1 MSLASLTQ
9 AAHQNAERQ
18 EFAREMM
25 SGSMSQEKYKTYL
38 YNMWLVYDILEDV
51 ALSMGCFGP
60 EDLSMPD
67 DDLPLDGLTQADDI
81 WADYVELG
89 GAEDGSNPPQ
99 IAPSAE
105 AYRSHIVKNCQH
117 DKDKLFAHVYVR
129 HMGDLSGG
137 QMIRKR
143 VPGKCKMYD
152 FEGDVADLKERIRSR
167 INDDMADEAKFV
179 FESSTKLFKEMM
191 ELDIERYLEPTD

>member
-25 SGSMSQEKYKTYL
+25 SGNMSQEKYKTYL

-89 GAEDGSNPPQ
+89 GAADGSNPPQ

-137 QMIRKR
+137 QMIASKVPGSGKMYKFADMNHSVDEMKQLIRKR
-143 VPGKCKMYD
+143 TKD
-152 FEGDVADLKERIRSR
+152 S
-167 INDDMADEAKFV
+167 MADEANKAFDL
-179 FESSTKLFKEMM
+179 STKIFE
-191 ELDIERYLEPTD
+191 ELNNFTY

>member
-18 EFAREMM
+18 AFAREMM
-25 SGSMSQEKYKTYL
+25 SGNMSQEKYKTYL

-137 QMIRKR
+137 QMIARK
-143 VPGKCKMYD
+143 VPGKGLFYQFDKSHD
-152 FEGDVADLKERIRSR
+152 ELKAHIRER
-167 INDDMADEAKFV
+167 INDDMADEAKLCFDYA
-179 FESSTKLFKEMM
+179 TKLFQ
-191 ELDIERYLEPTD
+191 ELGGLAE

>member
-18 EFAREMM
+18 AFAREMM
-25 SGSMSQEKYKTYL
+25 SGNMSQEKYKTYL

-89 GAEDGSNPPQ
+89 GAADGSNPPQ

-137 QMIRKR
+137 QMIKAKVPGSGKMYEFADMNHSVDEMKQLIRKR
-143 VPGKCKMYD
+143 TKD
-152 FEGDVADLKERIRSR
+152 S
-167 INDDMADEAKFV
+167 MADEANKAFDL
-179 FESSTKLFKEMM
+179 STKIFE
-191 ELDIERYLEPTD
+191 ELNNFTY

>member
-18 EFAREMM
+18 AFAREMM
-25 SGSMSQEKYKTYL
+25 SGNMSQEKYKTYL

-60 EDLSMPD
+60 EDLTMPD

-81 WADYVELG
+81 WADYTELG
-89 GAEDGSNPPQ
+89 GTEDNPPQ
-99 IAPSAE
+99 VVASTE
-105 AYRSHIVKNCQH
+105 AYRSHIVTNCQH

-137 QMIRKR
+137 QMIKNKVPGSGKMYTFEAMTHSVDEMKTLIRKR
-143 VPGKCKMYD
+143 TKDSM
-152 FEGDVADLKERIRSR
+152 S
-167 INDDMADEAKFV
+167 DEANISFN
-179 FESSTKLFKEMM
+179 FSTKIFE
-191 ELDIERYLEPTD
+191 ELNNLTY

>member
-1 MSLASLTQ
+1 MSLASLTKV
-9 AAHQNAERQ
+9 AHQNAERQ
-18 EFAREMM
+18 AFAQEMM

-38 YNMWLVYDILEDV
+38 YNMWLIYDILEDV

-60 EDLSMPD
+60 EDLSMPG

-81 WADYVELG
+81 WADYTELG
-89 GAEDGSNPPQ
+89 GTEENHPTVVPTT
-99 IAPSAE
+99 E

-137 QMIRKR
+137 QMIKAKIPGSGKMYSFDAMTHSVDEMKNLIRKR
-143 VPGKCKMYD
+143 TKD
-152 FEGDVADLKERIRSR
+152 S
-167 INDDMADEAKFV
+167 MAEEANKAFN
-179 FESSTKLFKEMM
+179 FSTKIFE
-191 ELDIERYLEPTD
+191 ELNALTY

>member
-18 EFAREMM
+18 EFAQEMM
-25 SGSMSQEKYKTYL
+25 SGNMSEVKYKTYL
-38 YNMWLVYDILEDV
+38 YNLWLVYDILEDV

-81 WADYVELG
+81 WADYTELG
-89 GAEDGSNPPQ
+89 GTEENPPQ
-99 IAPSAE
+99 VVPSAE

-137 QMIRKR
+137 QMIKNKVPGSGKMYQFADMSHSVDEMKNLIRKR
-143 VPGKCKMYD
+143 TKD
-152 FEGDVADLKERIRSR
+152 S
-167 INDDMADEAKFV
+167 MADEANKA
-179 FESSTKLFKEMM
+179 FEFSTKIFE
-191 ELDIERYLEPTD
+191 ELNALTY

>member
-18 EFAREMM
+18 EFASKMM
-25 SGSMSQEKYKTYL
+25 SGKMSEEKYKTYL

-81 WADYVELG
+81 WADYTELG
-89 GAEDGSNPPQ
+89 GTEENPPQ
-99 IAPSAE
+99 VVPSTE

-117 DKDKLFAHVYVR
+117 DKEKLFAHIYVR

-137 QMIRKR
+137 QIIANK
-143 VPGKCKMYD
+143 
-152 FEGDVADLKERIRSR
+152 LKDKFPTKFYEFSEDPEVLKDKLKAKL
-167 INDDMADEAKFV
+167 NNDMADEAMLAFDYANKIF
-179 FESSTKLFKEMM
+179 L
-191 ELDIERYLEPTD
+191 ELDQSDDLG